1 MKQKSE
7 VVAVVAD
14 MLSHKKKKSGNKKK
28 KHEKIKMS
36 SCPLTSHTARVP
48 SKDYKALKTLPL
60 SKKKKI
66 LNSLI

>member
-1 MKQKSE
+1 MKNIKSA
-7 VVAVVAD
+7 VAAVAGAI
-14 MLSHKKKKSGNKKK
+14 SQNKKK
-28 KHEKIKMS
+28 KIHKNKQKKILMS